1 MNISDDLK
9 RILEDYTKGRYGF
22 LREYAQ
28 GIVDKDEA
36 LKSDTLKYRISPDDD
51 KEQKIRE

>member
-22 LREYAQ
+22 ICTYAQ
-28 GIVDKDEA
+28 GILKA
-36 LKSDTLKYRISPDDD
+36 LP
-51 KEQKIRE
+51 